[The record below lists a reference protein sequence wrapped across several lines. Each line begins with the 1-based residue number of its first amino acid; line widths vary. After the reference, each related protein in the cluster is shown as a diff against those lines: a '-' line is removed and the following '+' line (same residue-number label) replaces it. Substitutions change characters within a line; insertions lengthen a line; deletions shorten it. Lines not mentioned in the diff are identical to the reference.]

1 MMAQQFIAPSLSFGI
16 GNYMLSSV
24 IWVLLHEEMDR
35 ELHEVKP
42 GAILAISECTYT
54 LTLKSMK
61 LPINHILHKMLIDIS
76 EQQ

>member
-1 MMAQQFIAPSLSFGI
+1 MMAQQFIAPSLSFSI

-42 GAILAISECTYT
+42 GAILAISECTCT
-54 LTLKSMK
+54 LTLISME